1 MSTQRILVLLLT
13 NSFPDRWKVAK
24 VTPLHKGGARN
35 DINNYRPISVLPVFS
50 KIIEKH
56 VASCLLNV
64 LHDNNML
71 YDMTTTCYMSIN
83 QLSGQVTLQTFVR
96 CYKSRTSSKKG
107 CLYTVQ
113 ALRLLPGFNRT
124 CHRESNLLH

>member
-1 MSTQRILVLLLT
+1 MLDQVGKENDAGVEFDDTKLENFVSSR
-13 NSFPDRWKVAK
+13 KVAK

-56 VASCLLNV
+56 VASCLLNF

-83 QLSGQVTLQTFVR
+83 QLSGQVTLQ
-96 CYKSRTSSKKG
+96 KQ
-107 CLYTVQ
+107 L
-113 ALRLLPGFNRT
+113 
-124 CHRESNLLH
+124 